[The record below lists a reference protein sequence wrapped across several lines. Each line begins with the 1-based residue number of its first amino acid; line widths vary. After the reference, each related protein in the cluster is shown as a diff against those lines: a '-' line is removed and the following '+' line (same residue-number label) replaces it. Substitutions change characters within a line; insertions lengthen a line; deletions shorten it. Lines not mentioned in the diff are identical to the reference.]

1 LIEDEL
7 DRCCRL
13 SEEGGW
19 LEALQR
25 LEALLPQLMQPP
37 MADVAQALLLDLV
50 MGVHQAMVVEESAG
64 LPQEQRAELLWQVHR
79 WLRRGDGIELPS
91 HDWLQPV
98 REQICRTAALAWLDR
113 IEATPET
120 GDGALA
126 RQRSLML
133 LIDLVPFWS
142 PCPDWIGHYLLKGLR
157 GACDPDNRPFHP
169 PADRVDWALA
179 LARLP
184 SETAER
190 ERLEALLGPALAALH
205 MGNGESRG
213 NLPQWLSLADFTR
226 WADLALE
233 SANFI
238 PESPD
243 EPEVV
248 ITPAARAMLRQ
259 FLRVFRVSNVQ
270 AFAGSPS
277 QDMMGQQSPGQG
289 APLAAPGASGP
300 LGLAPPSVQAA
311 TPVAQLGAG
320 GQGPMPTMGG
330 GAGGGIPPQI
340 LAMLAAGGG
349 SQAASSTT
357 TFQ

>member
-1 LIEDEL
+1 MGIAVWLDLESLLLLPLDPVDRATFARELLHRISGTGEERGQDQLRQMLELRLIEDEL

-184 SETAER
+184 SETAQR
-190 ERLEALLGPALAALH
+190 ERLEGLLGPALAALEV
-205 MGNGESRG
+205 GRALR
-213 NLPQWLSLADFTR
+213 LPA
-226 WADLALE
+226 
-233 SANFI
+233 
-238 PESPD
+238 
-243 EPEVV
+243 
-248 ITPAARAMLRQ
+248 
-259 FLRVFRVSNVQ
+259 FRVSS
-270 AFAGSPS
+270 ACP
-277 QDMMGQQSPGQG
+277 
-289 APLAAPGASGP
+289 
-300 LGLAPPSVQAA
+300 
-311 TPVAQLGAG
+311 
-320 GQGPMPTMGG
+320 
-330 GAGGGIPPQI
+330 
-340 LAMLAAGGG
+340 
-349 SQAASSTT
+349 
-357 TFQ
+357 